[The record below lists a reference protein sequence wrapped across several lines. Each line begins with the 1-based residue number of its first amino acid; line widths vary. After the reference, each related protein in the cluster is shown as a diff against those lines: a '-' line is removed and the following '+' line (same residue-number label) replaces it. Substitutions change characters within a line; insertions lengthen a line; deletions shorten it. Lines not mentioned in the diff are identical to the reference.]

1 MEIISHNLPENH
13 RIYLLGDTHEG
24 SKLQDSDGFQ
34 SILAEVKK
42 DKNAYIAHL
51 GDLAEA
57 IMIDDSRYDKE
68 TVAQGKDVPL
78 LQYRSVK
85 EKLFPVRDRILTVMM
100 GNHDWKHIR
109 KVGNLVKDYVC
120 AELKVPYGTYTC
132 KLLINDKKSNLMYKI
147 FLTHGFG
154 ALNSNA
160 DDPVR
165 RLSNMQLALKR
176 KLSQK
181 AADCA
186 IMAMGHNHKLITVD
200 PLPTLYLVDENNDVQ
215 QHYIAGVQS
224 AQYIHPDHRWYCATG
239 SFFKLYGLGMS
250 GYGEVFGYDP
260 HELGCCIV
268 HVENKTIVRVE
279 KKILHT

>member
-1 MEIISHNLPENH
+1 MEIISHNLPETH
-13 RIYLLGDTHEG
+13 QIYLLGDTHEG
-24 SKLQDSDGFQ
+24 SKLQDSEGFQ
-34 SILAEVKK
+34 QTLEEIRKK
-42 DKNAYIAHL
+42 KNAFFVHL

-68 TVAQGKDVPL
+68 TIANGKDVPL
-78 LQYRSVK
+78 LQYRDVRNKLRPVK
-85 EKLFPVRDRILTVMM
+85 DRLLAVLM

-109 KVGNLVKDYVC
+109 KVGNLVRDYVC
-120 AELKVPYGTYTC
+120 ADLGVPYGTYTC
-132 KLLINDKKSNLMYKI
+132 KLVIRDAKAKLMYKI

-154 ALNSNA
+154 ALSSNA

-165 RLSNMQLALKR
+165 QIANMQLALKR
-176 KLSQK
+176 KLRDK

-186 IMAMGHNHKLITVD
+186 IMAMGHNHKLLTVN
-200 PLPTLYLVDENNDVQ
+200 PLPTLYLNDEEGDIK
-215 QHYIAGVQS
+215 QHYIEGIQS
-224 AQYIHPDHRWYCATG
+224 APYIHPDHRWYCATG
-239 SFFKLYGLGMS
+239 SFFKLYELGMS

-268 HVENKTIVRVE
+268 HVENKRIIRVE